1 MTKSTIV
8 CPTKGSI
15 GSKAAEDKAIELAKA
30 NNSKLVFAYI
40 IDIKFF
46 EKGFSSQATG
56 RDVEA
61 GLKNIGSVILD
72 IVKEKAVE
80 KGLPD
85 ADVFT
90 EERKGEV
97 IPNIRDIVE
106 EYNANLVIV
115 GHPDSDTGFLERHL
129 VEKEGIG
136 NFVRHLKDAIG
147 CEVIMV

>member
-1 MTKSTIV
+1 MFV
-8 CPTKGSI
+8 
-15 GSKAAEDKAIELAKA
+15 
-30 NNSKLVFAYI
+30 YI

-56 RDVEA
+56 RDVTA

-72 IVKEKAVE
+72 VVKEKAVE

-97 IPNIRDIVE
+97 IPNIQDIVE

-136 NFVRHLKDAIG
+136 NFVKHLKDAVG